1 MCYLMDI
8 GKDKFTKKEWIN
20 FGLFE
25 SVKEKDIAAM
35 TKLFN
40 RGLKLSYKEQ
50 KKENNTIEVILF
62 PAIMRIYRLSGNLK
76 IDVESLYYE
85 LKDFWKKN
93 KSKIIEL
100 NIIGAD
106 GEAEVLIN
114 FTNDYIIKL
123 KKQ

>member
-50 KKENNTIEVILF
+50 KKEKYLIKILV
-62 PAIMRIYRLSGNLK
+62 
-76 IDVESLYYE
+76 D
-85 LKDFWKKN
+85 
-93 KSKIIEL
+93 
-100 NIIGAD
+100 
-106 GEAEVLIN
+106 
-114 FTNDYIIKL
+114 TTH
-123 KKQ
+123 